1 MLEIKN
7 ISKHYGD
14 KLAVDNANLTIE
26 SGDIFGII
34 GHNGAGKTTL
44 IKMITGLL
52 DPDEC
57 GRTKQTAPNGAVC
70 KVRQQIKKI

>member
-14 KLAVDNANLTIE
+14 KLAVDNISLTIE
-26 SGDIFGII
+26 AGDIYGII

-44 IKMITGLL
+44 IRMITGLIE
-52 DPDEC
+52 PDDC
-57 GRTKQTAPNGAVC
+57 GRTKQVAPNGAVC
-70 KVRQQIKKI
+70 LVRQQIKKI